1 MDDPALAEADHLRA
15 LVALGRINTLSLT
28 TARLAA
34 GVVALADGQEERGA
48 GLEVIDV
55 ASGGGDV
62 TIDLARGPSSA
73 PATSPPA
80 SAARRRSCSATSRR
94 RAAPPVTWP

>member
-34 GVVALADGQEERGA
+34 GVVALADGQEERAA

-62 TIDLARGPSSA
+62 SIDLARRLRG
-73 PATSPPA
+73 
-80 SAARRRSCSATSRR
+80 AARL
-94 RAAPPVTWP
+94 PLL